1 MYSPLL
7 PNDQQSPQQ
16 QQQQQQ
22 SGYYL
27 PVDYQLAQMGGYGTQ
42 GYMPFYYSANST
54 MSYPAPS
61 PQVSPQAVA
70 SPMANPQHFAAMPS
84 PPNTP
89 SKDPMPSVRR
99 SLRAKP
105 RPSAASSQSS
115 IDSDCSTP
123 TPQQQHQ
130 QQLMAEFN
138 KEFMKRTVRRKLRLK
153 LMRKGHLPPNPTLEE
168 LHLCGVAGSPVAPLT
183 PLHQQQLQ
191 LQQIQQFH
199 QYQQMQQ
206 MAGPMAVT
214 YCYMQNPYDGT
225 VQAVPCLSPVSPQM
239 MCMQSPSQ
247 ANSYRSSFS
256 DPCADR
262 PRSLSRHSAH
272 SIYAN
277 DSLVGSASALP
288 GLHCS
293 HSNRSSHSVHLQLNQ
308 DDSFP
313 LKYQLFPDDQ
323 SANPQQ
329 EPFMLPDRQE
339 PQQQT
344 NFDSFFTDYV
354 INS

>member
-7 PNDQQSPQQ
+7 PHDEQNT
-16 QQQQQQ
+16 QQQQ

-27 PVDYQLAQMGGYGTQ
+27 PADYQLAQMGGYGTQ
-42 GYMPFYYSANST
+42 GYMPFYYSANPN

-70 SPMANPQHFAAMPS
+70 SPTANPQHFSTMPS

-89 SKDPMPSVRR
+89 SKDAMPSVRR

-105 RPSAASSQSS
+105 RPNAANSSQSS
-115 IDSDCSTP
+115 VGSDISSSA
-123 TPQQQHQ
+123 QQQHQ
-130 QQLMAEFN
+130 QKLIAEFN

-168 LHLCGVAGSPVAPLT
+168 LHLCGVGGSPIT
-183 PLHQQQLQ
+183 PLSPLHHQQLQ

-199 QYQQMQQ
+199 QYQQMQ
-206 MAGPMAVT
+206 MGGPMAVT

-225 VQAVPCLSPVSPQM
+225 VQAVPCLSPMSPQM
-239 MCMQSPSQ
+239 MCMQSPGAQ
-247 ANSYRSSFS
+247 ATSHSGSYRSSFS
-256 DPCADR
+256 EPCADR
-262 PRSLSRHSAH
+262 PRSYSIHSAQ
-272 SIYAN
+272 SVYAN
-277 DSLVGSASALP
+277 HSLVGSAGALP
-288 GLHCS
+288 GCS

-308 DDSFP
+308 DDSYP
-313 LKYQLFPDDQ
+313 LKYQLFPDEQ
-323 SANPQQ
+323 TSAQQQ
-329 EPFMLPDRQE
+329 EPFMLPDRHE

-354 INS
+354 IQS